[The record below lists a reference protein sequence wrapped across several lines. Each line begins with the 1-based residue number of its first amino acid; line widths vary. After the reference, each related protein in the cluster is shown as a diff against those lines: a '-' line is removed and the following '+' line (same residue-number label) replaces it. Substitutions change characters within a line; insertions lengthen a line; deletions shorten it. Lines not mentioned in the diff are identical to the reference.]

1 MDFFGCRNL
10 NKKFGEEEVLVD
22 CSLSFPSSGI
32 VSITGPSGCGKST
45 LLSCLLGLDECEGE
59 IYFKNR
65 KIEDFSYFRNKYTG
79 VIFQNFHLFE
89 YLDVEENIKLFSK
102 SRDYLKVVKLLG
114 LEGKMNQKVALLS
127 GGEKQRVAIA
137 RTLLKKPKII
147 FCDEITGS
155 LDQDNAK
162 QVMKYLKQISKD
174 ILIINISHNLELINK
189 YSDYIVKYEN
199 KSFKLNIDGGNQEI
213 KKLNKINLSLKDL
226 FIHSFN
232 LMNKSKVKI
241 FLSSLSLMISFSLT
255 GVVISLNRSISQ
267 YFETYKT
274 RALDYSFIELSLNEK
289 VKIEN
294 SSFTLIKQT
303 RPVNLDKIMQLD
315 NSFIPCYNYSNLINS
330 YTSLSS
336 GNQAINLSF
345 YPCEDESIT
354 SYREVIVNKAAYK
367 LLKNKTIQYKNNR
380 SINYIGKNNQEI
392 GDTLKLEMLLKVVKV
407 NEEMPFLQEPAI
419 YYSYDAMHSFF
430 QNIYLKN
437 LSAYFGKA
445 ITLSERIG
453 TYYFEGDFFNTGS
466 IYLYQKDKSKIAS
479 SRDKIN
485 RLKQDK
491 YTYSFTNRSLDT
503 FDNYQKLLDSIIKV
517 VEIFIALSF
526 ITSFSLLILC
536 INSLIIDEK
545 KEIGIFK
552 SLGILDR
559 QVERIITIQVFS
571 IVLFSLLMSMLI
583 KFIFYTFLSEKV
595 AFLNVLG
602 FKNVLYENLIVSLFA
617 LGTSL
622 IIAFV
627 GKILVTRINIYQ
639 VLRED

>member
-1 MDFFGCRNL
+1 
-10 NKKFGEEEVLVD
+10 
-22 CSLSFPSSGI
+22 
-32 VSITGPSGCGKST
+32 
-45 LLSCLLGLDECEGE
+45 
-59 IYFKNR
+59 
-65 KIEDFSYFRNKYTG
+65 
-79 VIFQNFHLFE
+79 
-89 YLDVEENIKLFSK
+89 
-102 SRDYLKVVKLLG
+102 
-114 LEGKMNQKVALLS
+114 
-127 GGEKQRVAIA
+127 
-137 RTLLKKPKII
+137 
-147 FCDEITGS
+147 
-155 LDQDNAK
+155 
-162 QVMKYLKQISKD
+162 
-174 ILIINISHNLELINK
+174 
-189 YSDYIVKYEN
+189 
-199 KSFKLNIDGGNQEI
+199 
-213 KKLNKINLSLKDL
+213 
-226 FIHSFN
+226 
-232 LMNKSKVKI
+232 
-241 FLSSLSLMISFSLT
+241 
-255 GVVISLNRSISQ
+255 
-267 YFETYKT
+267 
-274 RALDYSFIELSLNEK
+274 
-289 VKIEN
+289 
-294 SSFTLIKQT
+294 
-303 RPVNLDKIMQLD
+303 MQLD